1 MNVIGKLVS
10 VCLLVVL
17 LAGCGSPA
25 PAAPTATA
33 VPPAPTKAAATAAPS
48 APTQPPATAVPPTA
62 TKPAATPAPTVNP
75 AVDAWLKAAELGPY
89 APAKQDWAAI
99 EAAARKE
106 GKVVVYAN
114 SSRIADVKKT
124 FEAKY
129 PGIIV
134 EGSDLGG
141 DDVLIKVRE
150 EQKAGAY
157 VADVWFSSSASGDV
171 VGDLLPK
178 QWLWPFVPD
187 SLVSVVDPEARNPLL
202 VSRYGVRVLGYNS
215 ELNKSCPVSNFWEL
229 TEPAWKGKVHIE
241 DPLNDAS
248 TMGILT
254 TIASHAKEMAAA
266 YKDRYGKDPVLE
278 ADTPDAGWLWVK
290 MFAKNK
296 PVMQP
301 GGDEVTAATASKG
314 MKDNLIGFTSYSKY
328 RNTQK
333 GTIVWEPCIGLK
345 PIIGVKTASYL
356 AIVNRA
362 PYPNA
367 AKLFINYV
375 STDPEGFAPWN
386 VVGDYSPRTDWAS
399 PKGAIPYKDLAQY
412 AWSVDEAYVYKT
424 ITKMRDFW
432 ALSLLK

>member
-1 MNVIGKLVS
+1 MNAFRKILV
-10 VCLLVVL
+10 VCLLTTL
-17 LAGCGSPA
+17 LAACGAQPTV
-25 PAAPTATA
+25 APTATP
-33 VPPAPTKAAATAAPS
+33 VPPPT
-48 APTQPPATAVPPTA
+48 VPPTA
-62 TKPAATPAPTVNP
+62 TPVPTLT
-75 AVDAWLKAAELGPY
+75 ADEAWLKAAQLGPY

-99 EAAARKE
+99 EAAAKKE

-129 PGIIV
+129 PGITL

-141 DDVLIKVRE
+141 DDVLLKTRE
-150 EQKAGAY
+150 EQKSGAY
-157 VADVWFSSSASGDV
+157 VEDVWFSSSSSGDV
-171 VGDLLPK
+171 VNDLLPK
-178 QWLWPFVPD
+178 HYLWSFVPD
-187 SLVSVVDPEARNPLL
+187 AVVSVIPQAARDPVL

-215 ELNKSCPVSNFWEL
+215 ELNKACPISNWWEL

-241 DPLNDAS
+241 DPMTDAS

-254 TIASHAKEMAAA
+254 TIASHAKELAAA
-266 YKDRYGKDPVLE
+266 YKDKYGKDPVLD

-296 PVMQP
+296 PVMEP

-314 MKDNLIGFTSYSKY
+314 MKDNLVGFTSYSKY

-333 GTIVWEPCIGLK
+333 GTVVWEPCIGLK
-345 PIIGVKTASYL
+345 PVIGIQTASYL
-356 AIVNRA
+356 AIANRA
-362 PYPNA
+362 PHPNA

-375 STDPEGFAPWN
+375 ANDPEGFAPWT

-399 PKGAIPYKDLAQY
+399 PKGAIAYKDLSQY
-412 AWSVDEAYVYKT
+412 AWTIDEVFVYKT

-432 ALSLLK
+432 ALNALK